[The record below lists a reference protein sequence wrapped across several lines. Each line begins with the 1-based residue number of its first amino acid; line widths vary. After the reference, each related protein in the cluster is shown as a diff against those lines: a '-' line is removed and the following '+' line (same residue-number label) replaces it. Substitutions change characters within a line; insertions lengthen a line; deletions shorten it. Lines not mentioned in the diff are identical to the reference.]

1 MANNKWKAKLQ
12 DLYSKTVLLTLCI
25 VLLLLIST
33 VAPFLGY
40 DGGGDPADLIWW
52 LFWVV
57 AWVVG
62 SFSIVCGIYVVISR
76 HISSLRNNQRKD

>member
-12 DLYSKTVLLTLCI
+12 DLYTKTVLLTLGI
-25 VLLLLIST
+25 LLLLLISF

-40 DGGGDPADLIWW
+40 DGEGDPADLIWW
-52 LFWVV
+52 LFWAV

-62 SFSIVCGIYVVISR
+62 SFSIVYGIYVVISQ